1 MVAARAGGATGRVG
15 CRAADDLPCLVPQP
29 GGVMSA
35 IRQGKCNLR
44 LGVLLALVV
53 AGCSADANRPPSLR
67 YGEEACDHCRM
78 LINDEHFAA
87 AVVTEDGA
95 IRKFDEIG
103 CLLAYQAEHPG
114 PMKRCW
120 VCDYRSARWLDTREA
135 FFVCSRQLQTPM
147 GCGAAAVGTLAEAH
161 ALADE
166 VHGRIVR
173 FDELPSA
180 IESPMLKTLSESGPS
195 K

>member
-1 MVAARAGGATGRVG
+1 
-15 CRAADDLPCLVPQP
+15 
-29 GGVMSA
+29 MSA

-87 AVVTEDGA
+87 VVVTEDGA

-103 CLLAYQAEHPG
+103 CLLAYQAERPG

-147 GCGAAAVGTLAEAH
+147 GCGAAAVGTLAEAR